1 MKSLKRILVAAAVA
15 LLAMAP
21 AAAQVRFGVK
31 AGVALNDLHFNK
43 DIVNDLSSTSNRA
56 GFTGGV
62 MAEVQVP
69 IVGLCIDGS
78 VLYTHRSAE
87 LKGSKSNEVFKRDYI
102 DIPVNLKYKFNILG
116 LSNIF
121 TPYLFTGPDFAI
133 LLSDKDQN
141 GYTNKTLNTSW
152 NVGFGAEL
160 LRHLQVSATYG
171 IGLSKALEYVG
182 VGDGQNISGKDR
194 YWTVTA
200 AYLF

>member
-15 LLAMAP
+15 LLALAP

-78 VLYTHRSAE
+78 VLYAHRSAE

-116 LSNIF
+116 LSSIF
-121 TPYLFTGPDFAI
+121 TPYVHRPRLCHSAERQGPERIHQQDPEHVVERGLRRRAAATRA
-133 LLSDKDQN
+133 
-141 GYTNKTLNTSW
+141 G
-152 NVGFGAEL
+152 VGH
-160 LRHLQVSATYG
+160 LRH
-171 IGLSKALEYVG
+171 
-182 VGDGQNISGKDR
+182 R
-194 YWTVTA
+194 P
-200 AYLF
+200 